1 VEGAEEV
8 VSVKLPAVVSVQKG
22 LAEPRYTSLKGI
34 MMAKKKTIA
43 EKPGAAAEP
52 KVRILALEP
61 PPERKAGR
69 IVGTGPEA
77 VPALVKALSEEQK
90 LI

>member
-1 VEGAEEV
+1 VTT
-8 VSVKLPAVVSVQKG
+8 QKG

-34 MMAKKKTIA
+34 MMAKKKTIV
-43 EKPGAAAEP
+43 EQPAAAADP
-52 KVRILALEP
+52 KVRVLRLTP
-61 PPERKAGR
+61 PPARKEGR
-69 IVGTGPEA
+69 IVGHGVDA